1 MIFGRTS
8 FGEKFGQ
15 VRKKVLGQVFGKK
28 FVSRT
33 KKKIATNEKFRFNK
47 SHSIWHRSLDF
58 NKYASSCKGGAVAE
72 LLKALDCI
80 EKINEN

>member
-1 MIFGRTS
+1 MIFGRKS

-33 KKKIATNEKFRFNK
+33 KKKFATNEKFRFK
-47 SHSIWHRSLDF
+47 
-58 NKYASSCKGGAVAE
+58 
-72 LLKALDCI
+72 KATQFGIGVLTL
-80 EKINEN
+80 INMLQVVRAAQ

>member
-1 MIFGRTS
+1 MIFGRKS

-33 KKKIATNEKFRFNK
+33 NFFLQLMKNSGLKKATQFG
-47 SHSIWHRSLDF
+47 IGVLT
-58 NKYASSCKGGAVAE
+58 
-72 LLKALDCI
+72 L
-80 EKINEN
+80 INMLQVVRPAQ